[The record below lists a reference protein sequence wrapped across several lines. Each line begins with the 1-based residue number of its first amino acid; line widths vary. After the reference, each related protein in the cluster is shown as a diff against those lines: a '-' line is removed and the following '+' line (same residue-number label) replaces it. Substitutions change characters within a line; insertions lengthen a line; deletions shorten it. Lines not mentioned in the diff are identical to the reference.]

1 MNLFLKLVNTLTL
14 IILLPVANVH
24 ADTVLLKNGDTLI
37 GEILNNY
44 FALQAPYGQLTVK
57 RSFCK
62 NIIMDDNQEFAGS
75 LKTINNDLLSGNI
88 MNKEVQ
94 MLLANQAR
102 QTVKFSAI
110 KSLFFYISGPSQPAM
125 TTIFTMQGGDRF
137 SGNLLNPEIKILTD
151 YMTATYRPAEINR
164 IEFADH
170 DTKDDSLFLTNG
182 DLLYGKLMLDQLSI
196 EPDSIARL
204 STDKSK
210 FGSIQFNARKML
222 LKEYRNLPSSEK
234 DQDGDGVP
242 DDADNCRNTP
252 WGVQVDEN
260 GCSSGNTVAKT
271 VSQSK
276 PTSLPRQDKDG
287 DGVMDDADKCPQ
299 TPRGAQVDNR
309 GCWSINDI
317 LFDFDSTVIKSRY
330 YPALDDVFAVLI
342 NNPLLKIKIQGS
354 TDNIGSAEY
363 NRQLSDKR
371 AQTVKRYLVEK
382 GIEPQRLK
390 AVGLGSTRQAASN
403 DTPAGRA
410 LNRRIDFV
418 LME

>member
-1 MNLFLKLVNTLTL
+1 MNLFLKLITALTL
-14 IILLPVANVH
+14 ITLLPIASVH
-24 ADTVLLKNGDTLI
+24 ADTVLLRNGDTLI

-44 FALQAPYGQLTVK
+44 FAVQAPYGQFTVK

-62 NIIMDDNQEFAGS
+62 NIIMDDNQELAGS

-88 MNKEVQ
+88 MNEEIQ
-94 MLLANQAR
+94 ILPAHQPR
-102 QTVKFSAI
+102 QTIKFSAI
-110 KSLFFYISGPSQPAM
+110 KSLFFYISGPSRPTL
-125 TTIFTMQGGDRF
+125 TTIFTMQNGDRF
-137 SGNLLNPEIKILTD
+137 SGNLLNPEITILTD
-151 YMTATYRPAEINR
+151 YMTAAYRPTEINQ
-164 IEFADH
+164 IEFAND

-210 FGSIQFNARKML
+210 CGSIQFNARKML

-242 DDADNCRNTP
+242 DDADNCRDTP
-252 WGVQVDEN
+252 WGDQVDAN
-260 GCSSGNTVAKT
+260 GCSAGTTTAKAAG
-271 VSQSK
+271 QSK
-276 PTSLPRQDKDG
+276 PTSLPGQDKDD

-299 TPRGAQVDNR
+299 TPQGAQVDAL
-309 GCWSINDI
+309 GCWAINDI

-330 YPALDDVFAVLI
+330 YPALDDVLAVLK

-363 NRQLSDKR
+363 NRQLSDNR
-371 AQTVKRYLVEK
+371 AQTVKKYLVGK
-382 GIEPQRLK
+382 GIEPERI
-390 AVGLGSTRQAASN
+390 ATVGLGSTRQAASN

-410 LNRRIDFV
+410 LNRRIDFGLV
-418 LME
+418 E